1 MRRSSQ
7 KGVGL
12 VEVLVALLILALGVL
27 GFIVLQYRAVEATAE
42 SGSRVQAINLAR
54 DLAEKIR
61 VNRDKAPIYEAQ
73 LNAGAVEQRKFS
85 KNCFNQGCDATEL
98 ADFDV
103 AKVVERARSIG
114 MTINYMDCP
123 ENKDGR
129 KCVYV
134 AWGETVA
141 DHGDE
146 EGDGSCTIT
155 TTLGMSYDPEST
167 CLIMEAYS

>member
-1 MRRSSQ
+1 MRRTSQ
-7 KGVGL
+7 RGVGL
-12 VEVLVALLILALGVL
+12 VEVLVALLILALGIL

-42 SGSRVQAINLAR
+42 SGSRVHAINLAR
-54 DLAEKIR
+54 DLAERIR
-61 VNRDKAPIYEAQ
+61 VNRDKASVYESQ
-73 LNAGAVEQRKFS
+73 LNTAANQRNFS
-85 KNCFNQGCDATEL
+85 KNCYTQGCDADEL

-114 MTINYMDCP
+114 MTINYTSCP
-123 ENKDGR
+123 ENNDGR

-141 DHGDE
+141 DHGEE

-155 TTLGMSYDPEST
+155 TNSGISYDPEST